1 MNYKGLFA
9 KAMKLLGVE
18 INPELSE
25 LEQLDIV
32 EKMQPL
38 ATSIESQNKEMSDLK
53 NLVSDLSKAVEG
65 LQKNNATE
73 EVVNNSI
80 DAKIKIVASN
90 IKQEL
95 ASEFS
100 ALKTNIESNLKPVV
114 ATAVVSEVETGA
126 VKEKPDVPEIKVIQR
141 KAPFG
146 NVSFIPSKQGK

>member
-1 MNYKGLFA
+1 MNYKDLFA

-18 INPELSE
+18 VDPELSE

-65 LQKNNATE
+65 LQKNNMTE

-100 ALKTNIESNLKPVV
+100 ALKTNIESNLKPAVS
-114 ATAVVSEVETGA
+114 TAVVSEVETGSGND
-126 VKEKPDVPEIKVIQR
+126 KKDPIEIKVIQR
-141 KAPFG
+141 KTPFG
-146 NVSFIPSKQGK
+146 NVSFQPSQQGK